1 MAREQPSAVSWHMG
15 GCCPAGRCPSRPA
28 RCTRP
33 KVCGPAAPEPAR
45 PEVAFLRRVADGGS
59 TLRGGRHRL
68 SRRANL
74 ARACSAAALL
84 STTSCSQMPA
94 TSLDASKLALVVIG
108 QSSRTDVFADLGRP
122 DRTQQGSQGE
132 TWVYEA
138 KAGDSGAQ
146 GLRSGAAAVSG
157 IIGAFVPYAGLVG
170 SGLGLADAAAGRR
183 QEPDTTSVTISFTDS
198 GIVRDCSYS
207 STALPAGVPGSAEK
221 AAKVVGCQ
229 RPPLVPAASQ
239 AR

>member
-1 MAREQPSAVSWHMG
+1 MAREQPSAVSGMCVG
-15 GCCPAGRCPSRPA
+15 AVQPAGGRPRRRNA
-28 RCTRP
+28 PDLRLR
-33 KVCGPAAPEPAR
+33 GPAAPEPAR
-45 PEVAFLRRVADGGS
+45 SEVAFLSRVADGSS
-59 TLRGGRHRL
+59 TLRGGGHRL

-74 ARACSAAALL
+74 ARACSTAALL
-84 STTSCSQMPA
+84 SGASCSQA
-94 TSLDASKLALVVIG
+94 LSTGLDASKLALVVIG
-108 QSSRTDVFADLGRP
+108 QSSRTNVFTDLGRP
-122 DRTQQGSQGE
+122 DRTQQSLQGE
-132 TWVYEA
+132 TWVYET

-157 IIGAFVPYAGLVG
+157 IVGAFVPYAGLVG

-183 QEPDTTSVTISFTDS
+183 QEPDTMSVTISFTDS

-207 STALPAGVPGSAEK
+207 STALPAGLPGSAER

-229 RPPLVPAASQ
+229 KPLLVPAASQ